1 MMNRSELVREF
12 AELHDL
18 PIPEARK
25 YLDTVLHCIT
35 NALSSGQ
42 QVALAGFGV
51 FRLRHRAERTT
62 TNPAT
67 GQPMVIVAADVPTF
81 RSSPALRKAVNEPRL
96 FR

>member
-12 AELHDL
+12 AELHAL

-25 YLDTVLHCIT
+25 YLDTLLRCIT
-35 NALSSGQ
+35 KALASGQ
-42 QVALAGFGV
+42 QVTLHGFGV

-67 GQPMVIVAADVPTF
+67 GKSMLIEAATVPTF
-81 RSSPALRKAVNEPRL
+81 RSSPRLRKAVNEPRI
-96 FR
+96 FM